1 MFSKL
6 RNFISTFAYK
16 HINKSLMK
24 ITHYSRTG
32 YNGNYTYTSVCGQEV
47 KTHQDNEDSSIYPEK
62 SNCEKCLETSEYKT
76 DLDDINKQQT
86 DIKRRIYIESDIL
99 NADEFR
105 GAQREV
111 FDFAEKN
118 GLKCV
123 DRVFSQVL
131 DRAWHDLENT
141 WKAVKSA
148 DEIYST
154 SSFIPLCGNPSMGAP
169 VIFNGMC
176 KRAVKENI
184 SGKSVIVLN
193 QLKNICWD
201 HIDIPIMKEAFKKN
215 SLFMYDD
222 KYENL
227 VKVEISKIKK
237 IK

>member
-1 MFSKL
+1 
-6 RNFISTFAYK
+6 
-16 HINKSLMK
+16 MK

-32 YNGNYTYTSVCGQEV
+32 YNGDYTYTSVCGQKV
-47 KTHQDNEDSSIYPEK
+47 KTHQDHENSTIYPNQA
-62 SNCEKCLETSEYKT
+62 NCKECLETSEYKT
-76 DLDDINKQQT
+76 DLDDNIKIKT

-99 NADEFR
+99 QADEFR
-105 GAQREV
+105 GAQGEV
-111 FDFAEKN
+111 FDFAKKN

-131 DRAWHDLENT
+131 DHAWHDLENT
-141 WKAVKSA
+141 WKAVKEA

-176 KRAVKENI
+176 KRAIAEKI
-184 SGKSVIVLN
+184 KGKSVIVLN
-193 QLKNICWD
+193 QLNNICWD
-201 HIDIPIMKEAFKKN
+201 HIDIKSMKQAFKEN